1 MTVQE
6 LHTKVEAALE
16 EIRPFLQSDGGDIS
30 LLSIDKAGKI
40 VKVQLQGACVGCSVN
55 QMTLKS
61 GVEMTIKKHAPQ
73 IEQVIN
79 VE

>member
-1 MTVQE
+1 ME
-6 LHTKVEAALE
+6 LREKVLNALD
-16 EIRPFLQSDGGDIS
+16 EIRAFLAADGGDIS
-30 LLSIDKAGKI
+30 LIDIENDKV
-40 VKVQLQGACVGCSVN
+40 VKVQLQGACAGCSVN

-79 VE
+79 LEA